1 MLDRMDDTIV
11 AISTA
16 PGVSALG
23 VVRLSG
29 PRAVPLA
36 EGILAQ
42 QGEGALD
49 SLPGSSRTRH
59 EIAMS
64 GGGRVPCD
72 IYLFRAPR
80 SYTRQ
85 DIVEVH
91 TIGSPVLLDMLV
103 RMLVAGGA
111 RRAEPGEFT
120 ARAFLN
126 GAMDLATAEGV
137 AGVIAAQTDTQLRAA
152 RRVMDGALSREVKA
166 ARDELAELVALVEAG
181 IDFADEPIE
190 FISPGDIGARLAG
203 IRETL
208 QGLSRE
214 PPASENVDP
223 RPRVLLL
230 GRPNAGKS
238 SLMNRLSGTNR
249 SLCSPEPGTTRDIL
263 SAPISLPTGD
273 AVLLDAAGIDATED
287 ELLQR
292 ACALARGE
300 AERVDLICLVADVTA
315 LRSPGDVDH
324 HIDSLLAGLDRRR
337 VVIALNKI
345 DACDAAAAEVIRA
358 GLFARTSEAVC
369 PVSAWSGQGV
379 EELRTRFGR
388 ALSGRDTSV
397 LVEASGLSDRQRRAI
412 RDAEDAMRRAMELA
426 EGAASTLDVA
436 DTLAFELRDA
446 MSHLGCLT
454 GDVATEELLGRV
466 FARFCIGK

>member
-42 QGEGALD
+42 QGDAPLG
-49 SLPGSSRTRH
+49 SLPGSSRSRR

-72 IYLFRAPR
+72 VYLFRAPR

-85 DIVEVH
+85 DMVEFH
-91 TIGSPVLLDMLV
+91 TIGSPVLLDMVV
-103 RMLVAGGA
+103 RMLVSCGA

-137 AGVIAAQTDTQLRAA
+137 AGVIAAQSDTQLRAA
-152 RRVMDGALSREVKA
+152 RRVMEGALSREVETAKN
-166 ARDELAELVALVEAG
+166 EVAELVALVEAG

-190 FISPGDIGARLAG
+190 FISPGDLVARLAG

-214 PPASENVDP
+214 PSASENIDP

-238 SLMNRLSGTNR
+238 SLMNRLSGTDR

-263 SAPISLPTGD
+263 SAPISLHTGE
-273 AVLLDAAGIDATED
+273 AVLLDAAGIDATDD
-287 ELLQR
+287 ELFQR

-300 AERVDLICLVADVTA
+300 AERVDLICLVADVTT
-315 LRSPGDVDH
+315 LHSPGDVDH
-324 HIDSLLAGLDRRR
+324 HIGSLLAGLDPRR
-337 VVIALNKI
+337 VVIALNKV
-345 DACDAAAAEVIRA
+345 DACEMAAAEAVRE
-358 GLFARTSEAVC
+358 GLVAPTSDAASL
-369 PVSAWSGQGV
+369 VSARSGHGV
-379 EELRTRFGR
+379 DELRHRIARGLAR
-388 ALSGRDTSV
+388 RDTSV
-397 LVEASGLSDRQRRAI
+397 SAEAWGLSDRQRRAI
-412 RDAEDAMRRAMELA
+412 RDAENAMRRAIDQA
-426 EGAASTLDVA
+426 AGAASTLDVA

-446 MSHLGCLT
+446 LAQLGCVT

-466 FARFCIGK
+466 FAKFCIGK